1 MSLRLFNTL
10 SGKKELFQP
19 LHPPRVTIYVCGVT
33 VYDDCHI
40 GHARGA
46 VVFDVLRRFL
56 EASGH
61 QVTYVRN
68 ITDLDDKIIERA
80 RGLTPDSGEL
90 RDAAQRGQTPLDLKG
105 RTRAV
110 AEHFTERFQADFTRL
125 GLQPPQEEPRATEFI
140 PQMIAFIGELVR
152 RGMAYRGSDGVYF
165 SVRAFSAV
173 HPYGPL
179 SHRKLDEMLEGAR
192 GETGEGKRDPLDFAL
207 WKNAKPEEPQWTSPW
222 GAGRPGWHIE
232 CSTMATSLLGDA
244 FDIHGGGMD
253 LLFPHHEN
261 ELAQAVGA
269 GKPFARVWLHNGLL
283 TVAGQK
289 MAKSAGNVITIPQA
303 LERHPAD
310 VLRLFFLGAHYR
322 SPMDFTRDR
331 LGESARALE
340 TLDDF
345 LVQVEQ
351 RVGKVQEE
359 ESGEIRESRARFTA
373 ALEDDLNTSE
383 ALSALF
389 MLAQQARGWFADA
402 SAKGRLVGA
411 ARALRELAGIL
422 GLRLGRAEIP
432 AEIQELA
439 GKRDLA
445 RRERRFEEADRYRR
459 EIQEQGF
466 ILEDTSGGTVIR
478 PRR

>member
-46 VVFDVLRRFL
+46 VLFDVLRRFL

-61 QVTYVRN
+61 QVTTVRN

-80 RGLTPDSGEL
+80 RQEPGPG
-90 RDAAQRGQTPLDLKG
+90 DLQAKV
-105 RTRAV
+105 RAV
-110 AEHFTERFQADFTRL
+110 AERCTLRFQDDFRKL

-140 PQMIAFIGELVR
+140 PQMIAFIEELVR
-152 RGMAYRGSDGVYF
+152 RGMAYQGSDGVYF
-165 SVRAFSAV
+165 SVRAFSAA

-179 SHRKLDEMLEGAR
+179 SHQKLDEMLEGAR

-207 WKNAKPEEPQWTSPW
+207 WKNAKPEEPQWASPW

-269 GKPFARVWLHNGLL
+269 GKPFARLWLHNGLL
-283 TVAGQK
+283 TVGGQK
-289 MAKSAGNVITIPQA
+289 MAKSVGNVISISAA
-303 LERHPAD
+303 LTRHRAD
-310 VLRLFFLGAHYR
+310 VLRLFFLKAHYR
-322 SPMDFTRDR
+322 SPMDFTWALFD
-331 LGESARALE
+331 EAASEYARAL
-340 TLDDF
+340 DF
-345 LVQVEQ
+345 LSQVEQ
-351 RVGKVQEE
+351 ILGAGPIEGSEPVAAAEAKFRG
-359 ESGEIRESRARFTA
+359 
-373 ALEDDLNTSE
+373 ALEDDLNTPE
-383 ALSALF
+383 ALAGLFELIGQAGRWLQPALAGDDGSKKK
-389 MLAQQARGWFADA
+389 LRQ
-402 SAKGRLVGA
+402 A
-411 ARALRELAGIL
+411 ARSV
-422 GLRLGRAEIP
+422 
-432 AEIQELA
+432 
-439 GKRDLA
+439 RDLA
-445 RRERRFEEADRYRR
+445 NVLGIRFPTVEDWTPEIQKMVQEREEARGRKDFKRADAIRSEAKR
-459 EIQEQGF
+459 MGF
-466 ILEDTSGGTVIR
+466 VIMDTGGVAVVR
-478 PRR
+478 PDV